1 MSWTNILTHNLTTG
15 AACCAAF
22 HDGIDESQQHDL
34 YHRHGYRTHQC
45 WSPGCGKPSVEEVEV
60 VEANC
65 STLARFYTIL
75 VRTCA
80 VCGQASTHRADVAF
94 RCNTCGSPTCI
105 AGQTLSIYT
114 ADEP

>member
-45 WSPGCGKPSVEEVEV
+45 WSPGCGKPSVEEDE
-60 VEANC
+60 EPLTPESLRQAI
-65 STLARFYTIL
+65 SLAAKIARLEFTQEDL
-75 VRTCA
+75 AWLLNVLRTP
-80 VCGQASTHRADVAF
+80 VD
-94 RCNTCGSPTCI
+94 N
-105 AGQTLSIYT
+105 
-114 ADEP
+114 